1 MRNVVVSVA
10 VLLFALPPRAVQSQ
24 PPAITPERQA
34 AITEAS
40 RRLNDPVQFVLQ
52 HRAELGLTSAQVSAL
67 EKMGTALRDSSS
79 ARAALLL
86 AQSQKNAT
94 LPGMANAMEWSGP
107 IDEPA
112 IRESARQQ
120 SAIQAEIMLATARD
134 RRSVGALLNPE
145 QRMRLPQLQLAAMR
159 KAAQRGGK

>member
-1 MRNVVVSVA
+1 MRKVVASVA
-10 VLLFALPPRAVQSQ
+10 VLLFALPLCVAQSQ
-24 PPAITPERQA
+24 SPAISPERQA

-52 HRAELGLTSAQVSAL
+52 HRAELGLTNAQVSAL
-67 EKMGTALRDSSS
+67 EKLATALRDSSS

-86 AQSQKNAT
+86 KQAQKNAT
-94 LPGMANAMEWSGP
+94 LPGMANAMEWTGP
-107 IDEPA
+107 IDESA

-120 SAIQAEIMLATARD
+120 SAVQAEIMLATARD

-145 QRMRLPQLQLAAMR
+145 QRLRLPQLQMAEMR
-159 KAAQRGGK
+159 KAAQNGGK